1 VSHAEYVFLHN
12 TKIARSAIAEK
23 NAFKKSRGY
32 GHPVGRFIPM
42 PQMMHTLL
50 GDREVYTNIH
60 FENIET
66 TPFEYRGSRKIDLD
80 QDGKL
85 QIKQGAKLNTDAM
98 RWKETPDE
106 VVGLPAAVEVRRDKL
121 ADKRRHFSEDQMK
134 ICEQATIGN
143 GKFDKVSLFGLRP
156 KELTEL
162 FPTLREYYEWF
173 VVEDNILSRE
183 SISKGLDDDV
193 TKCKWIDGI
202 GRHIRLRKRALP
214 LVQLYLTSL
223 MESNFS
229 DYSWRLRNYLLN
241 MIMQSNIDNN
251 YVKNTREDHLPIA
264 VFSKVSPRRALPF
277 LLHVMLVLGKY
288 ETELEI
294 KREVT
299 ILDSLCRV
307 KLIDEEAKEN
317 REILEKAVDT
327 LLLRII
333 KEIFVL
339 QPLTMKR
346 LDEFITETDELLRGV
361 ILNDA
366 IPTKELPPCILTELY
381 ASRKDLLEKEWTER
395 RGFQVDAMLMNVN
408 GVDGVPTKDLLMEAT
423 KSKTIKWDPLTVMKK
438 SEHQSQLS
446 FDEQQMTI
454 RIGKR
459 AIDSY
464 CSQRGGVIQRGV
476 LIDGVPGAGK
486 TFISQVLGLYAISQ
500 GLRVMT
506 TALMHAR
513 SIALGGYNIHS
524 LFGFPISKPGN
535 LFRYAE
541 ASTFRLVLP

>member
-1 VSHAEYVFLHN
+1 
-12 TKIARSAIAEK
+12 
-23 NAFKKSRGY
+23 
-32 GHPVGRFIPM
+32 
-42 PQMMHTLL
+42 
-50 GDREVYTNIH
+50 
-60 FENIET
+60 
-66 TPFEYRGSRKIDLD
+66 
-80 QDGKL
+80 
-85 QIKQGAKLNTDAM
+85 
-98 RWKETPDE
+98 
-106 VVGLPAAVEVRRDKL
+106 
-121 ADKRRHFSEDQMK
+121 
-134 ICEQATIGN
+134 
-143 GKFDKVSLFGLRP
+143 
-156 KELTEL
+156 
-162 FPTLREYYEWF
+162 
-173 VVEDNILSRE
+173 
-183 SISKGLDDDV
+183 
-193 TKCKWIDGI
+193 
-202 GRHIRLRKRALP
+202 
-214 LVQLYLTSL
+214 
-223 MESNFS
+223 
-229 DYSWRLRNYLLN
+229 
-241 MIMQSNIDNN
+241 MQSKIDNN

-317 REILEKAVDT
+317 REMLEKAVDT

-361 ILNDA
+361 ILNDS